1 MVVMVE
7 VTAQLDAV
15 RYRSPVLERTRVR
28 THWMGMES
36 LVKSNIGSQRTLMW
50 CRVRE
55 KVPVFKQQRRHMVG
69 LKPDGFLMN
78 YGSWQGPLQ

>member
-1 MVVMVE
+1 MSKDQVLAVLGRPDGF
-7 VTAQLDAV
+7 AQNGA
-15 RYRSPVLERTRVR
+15 
-28 THWMGMES
+28 
-36 LVKSNIGSQRTLMW
+36 IGSQRTLMW